1 MKIVLIN
8 HSDTRGGASVV
19 SMRLLEALR
28 ALGADAS
35 MLVVRKAGDRPYV
48 HLAGNA
54 LLRKLPFLAE
64 HARIFASNGFTR
76 TDLFAASIATDGLPL
91 SRHSLVRDAD
101 AVLLNWVN
109 QGMLSL
115 RSIRRMAEAGKHIIW
130 TMHDM
135 WNLTG
140 VCHHAG
146 RCRHYMQQCGKCRLI
161 NKGPEANDLSHRV
174 WLKKHELY
182 SHSRIHFVAVSNWLA
197 ALARKSTLLNSCDV
211 NVIPNAFPIEDF
223 AGEVRYS
230 RTDLGL
236 PEGMPLIVMGAA
248 RLDDPIKNL
257 PRAISALNLL
267 HDKGVKAHA
276 VFFGGIR
283 CPQLLD
289 TIKLP
294 HTYLGTISE
303 AERLRSLMHHAAAVL
318 SSSDY
323 ETLPGTLIEGQAAG
337 AIPVSFGDG
346 GQSDIIDHL
355 STGYIA
361 RSGDCA
367 DLAAGLEWAVTQ
379 PHDPA
384 LLLDSVRRRFSARS
398 VARSYLGLIG
408 RLL

>member
-1 MKIVLIN
+1 MKIVIIN

-19 SMRLLEALR
+19 SYRLMQALR
-28 ALGADAS
+28 AEGADVK
-35 MLVVRKAGDRPYV
+35 MLVTHKATDDPDVVLTAAHRRTRV
-48 HLAGNA
+48 
-54 LLRKLPFLAE
+54 PFLAE
-64 HARIFASNGFTR
+64 HLKIFMANGFDRST
-76 TDLFAASIATDGLPL
+76 LFKISTGSDGLPL
-91 SRHSLVRDAD
+91 ERHPLVKDAD
-101 AVLLNWVN
+101 VVMLNWVN

-115 RSIRRMAEAGKHIIW
+115 GSIHRMADAGKRIIW

-146 RCRHYMQQCGKCRLI
+146 RCRHYLQQCGKCPLI
-161 NKGPEANDLSHRV
+161 RQGRDANDLSHKV
-174 WLKKHELY
+174 WLKKHRLY

-197 ALARKSTLLNSCDV
+197 ALARKSTLLNNCRIS
-211 NVIPNAFPIEDF
+211 VIPNAFPIEDF
-223 AGEVRYS
+223 AGEAVYS
-230 RTDLGL
+230 RADLGL
-236 PEGMPLIVMGAA
+236 PEGTPLIVMGAA

-283 CPQLLD
+283 NPQLLD
-289 TIKLP
+289 TIRLP
-294 HTYLGTISE
+294 HTHLGTISE

-337 AIPVSFGDG
+337 AVPVSFGDG

-367 DLAAGLEWAVTQ
+367 DLAAGLEWAVSQ

-398 VARSYLGLIG
+398 VARSYLELIG
-408 RLL
+408 RQP